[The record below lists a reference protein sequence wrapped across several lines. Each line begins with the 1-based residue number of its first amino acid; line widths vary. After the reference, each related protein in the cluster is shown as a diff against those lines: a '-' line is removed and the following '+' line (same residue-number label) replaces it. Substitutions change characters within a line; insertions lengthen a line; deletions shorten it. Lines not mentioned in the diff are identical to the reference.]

1 MALQLLV
8 TEVAGDL
15 DAAADSGTVHCARAR
30 MLVKCSCLGLEGAQI
45 GGRQWA
51 ICTVVRE
58 SLRTPHLH
66 PRLGLFSVGPEDHLV
81 DKVPS
86 CRFWFLKEKDC
97 VIVPMLSAGV

>member
-1 MALQLLV
+1 MQRPILGLC
-8 TEVAGDL
+8 T
-15 DAAADSGTVHCARAR
+15 ARVR
-30 MLVKCSCLGLEGAQI
+30 GCLVKCSCLGLEGAQI

-66 PRLGLFSVGPEDHLV
+66 SRLGLFSVGPEDHLV

>member
-30 MLVKCSCLGLEGAQI
+30 MLGQVLLSRSRRCPDWWK
-45 GGRQWA
+45 
-51 ICTVVRE
+51 TVVRE